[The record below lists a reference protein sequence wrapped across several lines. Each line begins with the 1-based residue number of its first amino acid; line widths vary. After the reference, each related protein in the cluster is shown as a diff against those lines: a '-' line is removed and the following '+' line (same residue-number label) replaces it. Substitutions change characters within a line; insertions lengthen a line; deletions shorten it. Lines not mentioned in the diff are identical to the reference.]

1 MMMSVMV
8 ITANLWGILSGEW
21 QGASRKAHQFLMS
34 GVAILIMAIC
44 VVGYANHK

>member
-1 MMMSVMV
+1 MMSVMV

-21 QGASRKAHQFLMS
+21 KSASRRAHQFLIS

-44 VVGYANHK
+44 VVGYANQK